1 MRNESSGRL
10 LALLLA
16 LLAALTCLT
25 GCGAKPAADQDED
38 TRLVVGFSQLG
49 SESSWR
55 LANTASMLGALSREN
70 GYELLLENAKQ
81 KQENQLAA
89 VRNFILQGVDL
100 IVIAPVAETGWESV
114 LQEAK
119 EAGIPVIIMDRAVA
133 VEDESLYLCSVGSD
147 FLSEGRR
154 AVAWLEDELARRG
167 RADDAIR
174 ILHLQGTYGATSQ
187 LFRTKPLEDAADAN
201 DNWTIAAQLPGD
213 YTEAKAYE
221 VVRDYLLSDRGIDV
235 IYSENDN
242 MTFGAMRALE
252 EAGISYGGED
262 GVILI
267 SFDAVRQALQYC
279 MEGRINLCVE
289 CNPLHGPRVEELIR
303 QYEAGQEVPKHL
315 FVEELIFT
323 PDSLTQELIDQR
335 EY

>member
-1 MRNESSGRL
+1 MRAKIRLLAAL
-10 LALLLA
+10 LALL
-16 LLAALTCLT
+16 CLT
-25 GCGAKPAADQDED
+25 GCAARQTAKSQDSEL
-38 TRLVVGFSQLG
+38 LVVGFSQLG

-55 LANTASMLGALSREN
+55 LANTASMTAALSREK

-81 KQENQLAA
+81 KQDNQLAA

-100 IVIAPVAETGWESV
+100 IVIAPVAETGWDSV
-114 LQEAK
+114 LLEAR
-119 EAGIPVIIMDRAVA
+119 EAGIPVIIMDRAVS

-147 FLSEGRR
+147 FLAEGER
-154 AVAWLEDELARRG
+154 AVAWLEEELDRRG
-167 RADDAIR
+167 QGESEVR

-187 LFRTKPLEDAADAN
+187 LFRTKPLEDAVRQH
-201 DNWTIAAQLPGD
+201 DNWDLVGQFPAD
-213 YTEAKAYE
+213 YTEAKGYE
-221 VVRDYLLSDRGIDV
+221 VVRDYLAKDPDIDV

-242 MTFGAMRALE
+242 MTFGAMRALD
-252 EAGISYGGED
+252 EAGIPYGTEG

-279 MEGRINLCVE
+279 LEGKINLCVE

-303 QYEAGQEVPKHL
+303 QYKAGLEVQKHL

-323 PDSLTQELIDQR
+323 QADLTQDLIDKR

>member
-1 MRNESSGRL
+1 MKAKIRL
-10 LALLLA
+10 LASLLV
-16 LLAALTCLT
+16 LLCLT
-25 GCGAKPAADQDED
+25 GCAARQAVKPQDSEL
-38 TRLVVGFSQLG
+38 LVVGFSQLG

-55 LANTASMLGALSREN
+55 LANTASMTAALSREK

-81 KQENQLAA
+81 KQDNQLAA

-119 EAGIPVIIMDRAVA
+119 EAQIPVIIMDRAVA
-133 VEDESLYLCSVGSD
+133 VEDESLYLSSVGSD
-147 FLSEGRR
+147 FLREGER
-154 AVAWLEDELARRG
+154 AVEWLGEELERRG
-167 RADDAIR
+167 RGEEEIR

-187 LFRTKPLEDAADAN
+187 LMRTKPIEDAARERA
-201 DNWTIAAQLPGD
+201 NWTIAAQLPGD

-221 VVRDYLLSDRGIDV
+221 VVRDYLRGDREIDV

-242 MTFGAMRALE
+242 MTFGAMRALD
-252 EAGISYGGED
+252 EAGLRYGEGGD
-262 GVILI
+262 VILI
-267 SFDAVRQALQYC
+267 SFDAVREALQYC
-279 MEGRINLCVE
+279 YEGKIDLCVE

-303 QYEAGQEVPKHL
+303 QYEEGQSIPKHIY
-315 FVEELIFT
+315 VEELIFT
-323 PDSLTQELIDQR
+323 RDDLTQELIDSR

>member
-1 MRNESSGRL
+1 MKLRISL
-10 LALLLA
+10 PALLLA
-16 LLAALTCLT
+16 LLCLA
-25 GCGAKPAADQDED
+25 GCGAREKAKDAESE
-38 TRLVVGFSQLG
+38 RLVIGFSQLG

-55 LANTASMLGALSREN
+55 IANTDSVLKALSQEN

-119 EAGIPVIIMDRAVA
+119 DAGIPVIIMDRAVA

-147 FLSEGRR
+147 FLSEGER
-154 AVAWLEDELARRG
+154 AVNWLAEELERQG
-167 RADDAIR
+167 RAEEEIR

-187 LFRTKPLEDAADAN
+187 LFRTKPLEDAVAERE
-201 DNWTIAAQLPGD
+201 NWSLAAQLPGD
-213 YTEAKAYE
+213 YTEAKGYE
-221 VVRDYLLSDRGIDV
+221 VVRDALQRDRDIDV

-242 MTFGAMRALE
+242 MTFGAMRALD
-252 EAGISYGGED
+252 EAGIPYGADG

-279 MEGRINLCVE
+279 LEGRINLCVE

-303 QYEAGQEVPKHL
+303 QYESGQSVPKHL

-323 PDSLTQELIDQR
+323 RDSLSQELIDAR

>member
-1 MRNESSGRL
+1 MRKRIGVRLLACL
-10 LALLLA
+10 LALL
-16 LLAALTCLT
+16 CLS
-25 GCGAKPAADQDED
+25 GCATRKKADTTEEKL
-38 TRLVVGFSQLG
+38 LVVGFSQLG

-55 LANTASMLGALSREN
+55 LANTASMTSALTREK
-70 GYELLLENAKQ
+70 GYELLIENAKQ

-100 IVIAPVAETGWESV
+100 IVIAPVAETGWDSV
-114 LQEAK
+114 LLEAR
-119 EAGIPVIIMDRAVA
+119 EAGIPVIIMDRAVSA
-133 VEDESLYLCSVGSD
+133 EDEALYLCSVGSD
-147 FLSEGRR
+147 FLAEGER
-154 AVAWLEDELARRG
+154 AVSWLAEELARRG
-167 RADDAIR
+167 QGEEEVR

-187 LFRTKPLEDAADAN
+187 LFRTKPLEDAVRERE
-201 DNWTIAAQLPGD
+201 NWDLVGQFPAD
-213 YTEAKAYE
+213 YTEAKGYE
-221 VVRDYLLSDRGIDV
+221 VVRDFLLTERDIDV

-242 MTFGAMRALE
+242 MTFGAMRALD
-252 EAGISYGGED
+252 EAGIPYGAEG

-279 MEGRINLCVE
+279 LEGKINLCVE

-303 QYEAGQEVPKHL
+303 QYKAGLEIPKHL

-323 PDSLTQELIDQR
+323 QTDLTQELIDKR

>member
-1 MRNESSGRL
+1 MRHKIRL
-10 LALLLA
+10 LACMLA
-16 LLAALTCLT
+16 LLCLSGCAARQ
-25 GCGAKPAADQDED
+25 AAAPQDSD
-38 TRLVVGFSQLG
+38 LLVVGFSQLG

-55 LANTASMLGALSREN
+55 MANTASMTAALSREK

-119 EAGIPVIIMDRAVA
+119 EAEIPVIIMDREVA
-133 VEDESLYLCSVGSD
+133 VEDESLYLSSVGSD
-147 FLSEGRR
+147 FLREGER
-154 AVAWLEDELARRG
+154 AVEWLSGELERRG
-167 RADDAIR
+167 CGGEEIR

-187 LFRTKPLEDAADAN
+187 LMRTKPIEDAVREKE
-201 DNWTIAAQLPGD
+201 NWSFAAQFPAD
-213 YTEAKAYE
+213 YTEAKGYE
-221 VVRDYLLSDRGIDV
+221 VVRDFLRSDRDIDV

-242 MTFGAMRALE
+242 MTFGAMRALD
-252 EAGISYGGED
+252 EAGISYGED
-262 GVILI
+262 GDVILI

-279 MEGRINLCVE
+279 LEGRINLCVE

-303 QYEAGQEVPKHL
+303 QYEKGQSIPKHIY
-315 FVEELIFT
+315 VEELIFT
-323 PDSLTQELIDQR
+323 PDSLTQELIDSR

>member
-1 MRNESSGRL
+1 MKAKIRL
-10 LALLLA
+10 LASLLV
-16 LLAALTCLT
+16 LLCLT
-25 GCGAKPAADQDED
+25 GCAARQAVKPQDSEL
-38 TRLVVGFSQLG
+38 LVVGFSQLG

-55 LANTASMLGALSREN
+55 LANTASMTAALSREK

-81 KQENQLAA
+81 KQDNQLAA

-119 EAGIPVIIMDRAVA
+119 EAQIPVIIMDRAVA
-133 VEDESLYLCSVGSD
+133 VEDESLYLSSVGSD
-147 FLSEGRR
+147 FLREGER
-154 AVAWLEDELARRG
+154 AVEWLGEELERRG
-167 RADDAIR
+167 RGEEEIR

-187 LFRTKPLEDAADAN
+187 LERTKPIEDAARERA
-201 DNWTIAAQLPGD
+201 NWTIAAQLPGD

-221 VVRDYLLSDRGIDV
+221 VVRDYLRGDREIDV

-242 MTFGAMRALE
+242 MTFGAMRALD
-252 EAGISYGGED
+252 EAGLRYGEGGD
-262 GVILI
+262 VILI
-267 SFDAVRQALQYC
+267 SFDAVREALQYC
-279 MEGRINLCVE
+279 YEGKIDLCVE

-303 QYEAGQEVPKHL
+303 QYEEGQSIPKHI

-323 PDSLTQELIDQR
+323 KDSLTQERIDSR